1 MVATPLVIHAGVVHL
16 LWVSFFRRGVNLHS
30 VEFKFAVTILKFK
43 ISSHFRGHHV
53 SDLGPR
59 SGDFWPKW
67 DQNFQL
73 PQYALSQGA
82 LFNVA
87 ATNTGLHDKTTY
99 SRLIANLHVQT
110 LTVFFC
116 WELFYIALSHNKNT
130 FQELSWKVIKTA
142 ANDDENSPD
151 ALPTIA
157 FQRQNDGVFPHNF
170 FMVNGNIM
178 KSFKKQFH
186 LASLVFN
193 LIG

>member
-1 MVATPLVIHAGVVHL
+1 MNSKKAENETREKKIRFVRLRSGQSLKAHGRLKLNPPIFLMVATPLVIHAGVVHL

-30 VEFKFAVTILKFK
+30 VEFKFTMTFLKFK
-43 ISSHFRGHHV
+43 ISSDFRRHHV

-116 WELFYIALSHNKNT
+116 WELFYC
-130 FQELSWKVIKTA
+130 
-142 ANDDENSPD
+142 
-151 ALPTIA
+151 
-157 FQRQNDGVFPHNF
+157 
-170 FMVNGNIM
+170 
-178 KSFKKQFH
+178 SF
-186 LASLVFN
+186 A
-193 LIG
+193 

>member
-1 MVATPLVIHAGVVHL
+1 M
-16 LWVSFFRRGVNLHS
+16 
-30 VEFKFAVTILKFK
+30 
-43 ISSHFRGHHV
+43 
-53 SDLGPR
+53 
-59 SGDFWPKW
+59 
-67 DQNFQL
+67 
-73 PQYALSQGA
+73 
-82 LFNVA
+82 
-87 ATNTGLHDKTTY
+87 
-99 SRLIANLHVQT
+99 
-110 LTVFFC
+110 TVFFV
-116 WELFYIALSHNKNT
+116 ESSSIALSHNKNT

-193 LIG
+193 LIGSASFYPYSQFLPKGEWRNGGSARAA

>member
-1 MVATPLVIHAGVVHL
+1 MT
-16 LWVSFFRRGVNLHS
+16 S
-30 VEFKFAVTILKFK
+30 LKFK
-43 ISSHFRGHHV
+43 ISSDFMGHPV

-59 SGDFWPKW
+59 SGDLWPKW

-110 LTVFFC
+110 LTF
-116 WELFYIALSHNKNT
+116 LFVQSSSIALSHNKNT

-186 LASLVFN
+186 LASLVFD